1 MTRTHTQV
9 KIGDIV
15 PPITIGR
22 TYVTIATDIQTEPD
36 KETTPEGYY
45 EASYIAVE
53 ILKSEWDKT
62 RASGDDVELAEA
74 RSLTN
79 AFELYMELTGGV

>member
-1 MTRTHTQV
+1 MTRTYTQV

-22 TYVTIATDIQTEPD
+22 SYVTIATDIQTEPD

-62 RASGDDVELAEA
+62 RASSDDVELAEA

-79 AFELYMELTGGV
+79 AFELIMEMPGGE